1 MQEEIVVKAPT
12 TEALTPAQITQK
24 AEDLGVT
31 KTEMSFGRS
40 FALSIMAGAFIAM
53 GAMFFSLVVGDP
65 ALPFAIQRVLGGFL
79 FCLGLRLRVGLL
91 LRGLRVVH
99 GLDGL
104 GDRDGIAGFDGLRQR
119 LPGPGVL
126 DLAFR
131 ILEQP

>member
-31 KTEMSFGRS
+31 KTEMSFRRS

-65 ALPFAIQRVLGGFL
+65 ARPSL
-79 FCLGLRLRVGLL
+79 FSAYSADSCS
-91 LRGLRVVH
+91 
-99 GLDGL
+99 
-104 GDRDGIAGFDGLRQR
+104 A
-119 LPGPGVL
+119 
-126 DLAFR
+126 LALFW
-131 ILEQP
+131 